1 MDLRFGAKS
10 FLCICYEIAQDETN
24 YISWQFDHGKR
35 KGIEHFVKLISWGG
49 FDDEG
54 NRVVKA
60 FCVDS
65 KMCGHSAIESAMSIK
80 EVSDVM
86 HIVLPEIENIS
97 GTSNSGGGA
106 AIQHTWL
113 EVVLRV
119 VAPKDSTINNCDLH
133 GMNLPLKEALEDA
146 LGQPCI
152 GHNSPWQLEFVAKL
166 FLHQLKEIYGK
177 AIRWMRCGVANPR
190 FQKEVMRLGGK
201 CFSKYY
207 DDIQIKANSEPEK
220 VMELLNKLPGNLRD
234 PVFTC

>member
-1 MDLRFGAKS
+1 MDLRFGAES
-10 FLCICYEIAQDETN
+10 FLCICYKIAQDETN

-65 KMCGHSAIESAMSIK
+65 KMC
-80 EVSDVM
+80 VSDVM

-146 LGQPCI
+146 LGQPGI
-152 GHNSPWQLEFVAKL
+152 GHNSQWQLEFMAKL
-166 FLHQLKEIYGK
+166 FLDQLKEIYGK
-177 AIRWMRCGVANPR
+177 AKVDEMWSSIIEADPYVTRESRIIQAEWALLENMAN
-190 FQKEVMRLGGK
+190 
-201 CFSKYY
+201 
-207 DDIQIKANSEPEK
+207 A
-220 VMELLNKLPGNLRD
+220 PGEININD
-234 PVFTC
+234 

>member
-49 FDDEG
+49 FDGEG

-86 HIVLPEIENIS
+86 RIVLPEVENIS
-97 GTSNSGGGA
+97 GTSDSGGGA
-106 AIQHTWL
+106 AIQHTWP
-113 EVVLRV
+113 EVVRMGV
-119 VAPKDSTINNCDLH
+119 VPKDSTINNCDLH

-146 LGQPCI
+146 YWANLALDTTLHGSL
-152 GHNSPWQLEFVAKL
+152 NLWQSYFW
-166 FLHQLKEIYGK
+166 I
-177 AIRWMRCGVANPR
+177 N
-190 FQKEVMRLGGK
+190 
-201 CFSKYY
+201 
-207 DDIQIKANSEPEK
+207 
-220 VMELLNKLPGNLRD
+220 
-234 PVFTC
+234 